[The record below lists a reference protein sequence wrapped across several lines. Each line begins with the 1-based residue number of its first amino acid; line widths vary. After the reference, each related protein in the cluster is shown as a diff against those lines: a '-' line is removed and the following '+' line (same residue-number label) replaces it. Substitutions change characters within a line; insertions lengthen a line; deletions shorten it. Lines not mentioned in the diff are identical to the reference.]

1 MGAIDTTGG
10 GPVPYRDPGPFT
22 VTAQNHE
29 LTFYPGG
36 QDRLTALLA
45 LVESARTSIDMCFY
59 IFAEDDCGIAVR
71 DGLIAA
77 TGRGVAVRLMIDGF
91 GSSGTSTAFFDP
103 LCAAG
108 GQFCSF
114 SARPSV
120 RYLVRNHQK
129 MVIVDGTRAMIGGFN
144 VEHDY
149 FAPPAANGWNDL
161 GVILTGPAATELARW
176 YDGLHRWTA
185 DPKAQWR
192 AMRRLVREWNP
203 GTGPVQWLMGGP
215 TRGLSPWAR
224 AVSEDLREG
233 ARLDMVMAYF
243 SPALRLLGR
252 IGRIAR
258 LGETR
263 LLLPAIS
270 DNGATIGASRLLY
283 GKLLKRGARIWEFSP
298 CKLHTKLI
306 VLDDAVY
313 IGSAN
318 FDMRSLYIN
327 LELMLRIEDRALADR
342 MRELVSQYLPAS
354 EEITRALHRSR
365 RTLLNR
371 IRWTLSWFLV
381 AVVDYTVSR
390 RLNLGLLGEQPLE
403 PVARGGLGLDRSG
416 MAGGGCG

>member
-1 MGAIDTTGG
+1 MGAEQQTGG
-10 GPVPYRDPGPFT
+10 AIVPYRDPPPFT
-22 VTAQNHE
+22 VIAQGQE
-29 LTFYPGG
+29 LTFQGAG
-36 QDRLTALLA
+36 QDRLAALLE
-45 LVESARTSIDMCFY
+45 LLDRARTAIDMCFY
-59 IFAEDDCGIAVR
+59 IFAEDDCGVAVR
-71 DGLIAA
+71 DALVAA
-77 TGRGVAVRLMIDGF
+77 AQRGVAVRLMIDGF
-91 GSSGTSTAFFDP
+91 GSNATGKAFFDP
-103 LCAAG
+103 LCSAG
-108 GQFCSF
+108 GQFCCF

-120 RYLVRNHQK
+120 RYLIRNHQK
-129 MVIVDGTRAMIGGFN
+129 MVIVDAGSDRACAMIGGFN
-144 VEHDY
+144 VEKDY
-149 FAPPAANGWNDL
+149 FAPPESNGWNDL
-161 GVILTGPAATELARW
+161 GVVLRGPAVAELARW
-176 YDGLHRWTA
+176 YEGLHGWTA
-185 DPKAQWR
+185 DPKARWR

-224 AVSEDLREG
+224 AVSDDLREG
-233 ARLDMVMAYF
+233 SKLDMVMAYF

-263 LLLPAIS
+263 LLLAAKS

-283 GKLLKRGARIWEFSP
+283 GKLLKRGAAIWEFSP

-313 IGSAN
+313 VGSAN

-342 MRELVSQYLPAS
+342 MREYVSQHLPAS
-354 EEITRALHRSR
+354 QRITRELHKHR
-365 RTLLNR
+365 RTPLNR

-390 RLNLGLLGEQPLE
+390 RLNLGL
-403 PVARGGLGLDRSG
+403 
-416 MAGGGCG
+416 

>member
-1 MGAIDTTGG
+1 MSASPAGCKARHVGAITETGG
-10 GPVPYRDPGPFT
+10 GIEPYRDPEPFS
-22 VTAQNHE
+22 VTAQGHE
-29 LTFYPGG
+29 LTFHPGG
-36 QDRLTALLA
+36 GDRLAALLA
-45 LVESARTSIDMCFY
+45 MIAGAQTSLDICFY
-59 IFAEDDCGIAVR
+59 IFAEDKCGVAVR
-71 DGLIAA
+71 DALVAA
-77 TGRGVAVRLMIDGF
+77 AGRGVAVRLMIDGF
-91 GSSGTSTAFFDP
+91 GSNQTATAFFDP

-108 GQFCSF
+108 GQFCCF

-129 MVIVDGTRAMIGGFN
+129 MVIVDAATGAAAAMIGGFN

-149 FAPPAANGWNDL
+149 FTPPAENGWNDL
-161 GVILTGPAATELARW
+161 GVVLSGPAVAQLAQWFDR
-176 YDGLHRWTA
+176 LHAWTA

-192 AMRRLVREWNP
+192 AMRRLVREWDP

-224 AVSEDLREG
+224 RVSEDLRAG
-233 ARLDMVMAYF
+233 TKLDMIMAYF

-258 LGETR
+258 AGETR
-263 LLLPAIS
+263 LLLAAKS

-283 GKLLKRGARIWEFSP
+283 GKLLKRGAKIWEFSP

-313 IGSAN
+313 LGSAN

-327 LELMLRIEDRALADR
+327 LELMLRIEDKALAER
-342 MRELVSQYLPAS
+342 MREFVGQHLVAS
-354 EEITRALHRSR
+354 LEVTGPLHRSR

-371 IRWTLSWFLV
+371 IRWTRSWFLV
-381 AVVDYTVSR
+381 TVVDYTVLR
-390 RLNLGLLGEQPLE
+390 RLNLGL
-403 PVARGGLGLDRSG
+403 
-416 MAGGGCG
+416 

>member
-1 MGAIDTTGG
+1 MGAIAETGG
-10 GPVPYRDPGPFT
+10 GLGSYRDPASFT
-22 VTAQNHE
+22 VTAQGHE
-29 LTFYPGG
+29 LIFYAAG
-36 QDRLTALLA
+36 QDRLAALLA
-45 LVESARTSIDMCFY
+45 LIEGARSSIDMCFY
-59 IFAEDDCGIAVR
+59 IFAEDDCGVAVR
-71 DGLIAA
+71 DALVAA
-77 TGRGVAVRLMIDGF
+77 AARGVAVRLMIDGF
-91 GSSGTSTAFFDP
+91 GSSSTSTAFFDP

-129 MVIVDGTRAMIGGFN
+129 MVIVDANPEEGGSEGAGSGGAHAMIGGFN

-149 FAPPAANGWNDL
+149 FAPPEVNGWNDL
-161 GVILTGPAATELARW
+161 GVVLTGPAVVPLARW
-176 YDGLHRWTA
+176 YDQLHRWTA
-185 DPKAQWR
+185 DPRAQWR
-192 AMRRLVREWNP
+192 AMRRLVREWDP

-224 AVSEDLREG
+224 AVSDDLREG
-233 ARLDMVMAYF
+233 IRLDMVMAYF
-243 SPALRLLGR
+243 SPAIRLLGR

-306 VLDDAVY
+306 VLDDTVY
-313 IGSAN
+313 LGSAN

-342 MRELVSQYLPAS
+342 MREFVSQHLPAS
-354 EEITRALHRSR
+354 EEITRPLHRSR

-390 RLNLGLLGEQPLE
+390 RLNLGL
-403 PVARGGLGLDRSG
+403 
-416 MAGGGCG
+416 